1 MSYHLRQSFTIEYGQ
16 FGYIPVVGK
25 IFSHHSMVV
34 RQRKNKQKTKLQNE
48 HMFGPNCQ
56 HPLTSFN
63 HTHTHFWTTARRF
76 PFLFQATNKRAA
88 HQLVN
93 QNLFLYQRPAQ
104 CTSLGCWKRSRF
116 TLHKTCQVL
125 SLGNST
131 YVRTTIL
138 TIGIPCI
145 VSFSGTI
152 CCIFLFS
159 GVSSRCLVGSSCC
172 FLVQEQA
179 FLLQSET
186 SPPNTFTPMTKIQ
199 SIKSLKKYVKDVK
212 FDFKTQVPTSP
223 SPEKDPNISST
234 YSFATN
240 TQPIWFWMLH
250 PFTPDI
256 DNPIFLFRPSPT
268 IVWKHERSS
277 TWKKKRW
284 HESL

>member
-1 MSYHLRQSFTIEYGQ
+1 MDNSR
-16 FGYIPVVGK
+16 YIPVVGK

-63 HTHTHFWTTARRF
+63 HTHTHIFGQLPGGFLSYSKRR
-76 PFLFQATNKRAA
+76 TKKRAA

-138 TIGIPCI
+138 TIGIL
-145 VSFSGTI
+145 VSYRFQELFAAFS
-152 CCIFLFS
+152 
-159 GVSSRCLVGSSCC
+159 C
-172 FLVQEQA
+172 FQA
-179 FLLQSET
+179 CQA
-186 SPPNTFTPMTKIQ
+186 
-199 SIKSLKKYVKDVK
+199 VV
-212 FDFKTQVPTSP
+212 
-223 SPEKDPNISST
+223 
-234 YSFATN
+234 
-240 TQPIWFWMLH
+240 
-250 PFTPDI
+250 
-256 DNPIFLFRPSPT
+256 
-268 IVWKHERSS
+268 
-277 TWKKKRW
+277 
-284 HESL
+284 